1 MERKRVAGR
10 FVAEDK
16 GGVAKKQATAPRAKE
31 GSVQQET
38 GLVQPD
44 ALDHKNALQAPKQ
57 GNKGLL
63 GSLLERLKKSPKA

>member
-16 GGVAKKQATAPRAKE
+16 GGVARKRAATPRAKE

-38 GLVQPD
+38 VLVKPEGLGP
-44 ALDHKNALQAPKQ
+44 KNASQAPKQ
-57 GNKGLL
+57 RNKGLL
-63 GSLLERLKKSPKA
+63 GSLLERLKKSPKT